1 VIGQIG
7 FDPGTQWG
15 TSPQS
20 TLNHTLVRK
29 PFVTMGDT
37 NGGDA
42 FVPAAE
48 WNGYIQDT
56 FAGLGSH
63 VCCGDLFISEYVEGT
78 SNNKAI
84 EIYNPLSAP
93 IDLATYQLQI
103 FFNGSASPGT
113 TINLVGT
120 IDPGEVF
127 VVADNDAVQAILD
140 EADQTSTSNFF
151 NGNDAI
157 ALLNGG
163 TPIDVFGDIGED
175 PGAAGWIG
183 DGIGTMDRTW
193 RRDKHVSG
201 GDFVGDDPFDPS
213 AQWIPF
219 PVNTFDGLGQHTV
232 PEPMSLA
239 LFGLGLAGLALAR
252 RRRRAA

>member
-1 VIGQIG
+1 
-7 FDPGTQWG
+7 
-15 TSPQS
+15 
-20 TLNHTLVRK
+20 
-29 PFVTMGDT
+29 M
-37 NGGDA
+37 
-42 FVPAAE
+42 
-48 WNGYIQDT
+48 
-56 FAGLGSH
+56 
-63 VCCGDLFISEYVEGT
+63 
-78 SNNKAI
+78 
-84 EIYNPLSAP
+84 
-93 IDLATYQLQI
+93 QI

-193 RRDKHVSG
+193 RRDKHVII
-201 GDFVGDDPFDPS
+201 GDFIGDDPFDPS
-213 AQWIPF
+213 AQWIRF
-219 PVNTFDGLGQHTV
+219 PVNTFDGLGQHAV